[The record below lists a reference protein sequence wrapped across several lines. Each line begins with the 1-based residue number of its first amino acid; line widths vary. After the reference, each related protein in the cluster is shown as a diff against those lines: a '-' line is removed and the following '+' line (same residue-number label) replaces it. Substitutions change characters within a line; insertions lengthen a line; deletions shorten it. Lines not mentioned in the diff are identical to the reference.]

1 MDLIE
6 SLADIRDKLKTRI
19 YVACTG
25 AGAGFQN
32 HLWSLPG
39 ASSYLI
45 GAAFPYAP
53 EDTDEFLG
61 FKPERYCSA
70 ETALDMAMGAY
81 YRAYTPDGAPP
92 IGIGLTASVAS
103 QKAHRGDHRVFAAW
117 FSDQGHQVLGLTLPK
132 REGEGP
138 RLSDGK
144 TADDLA
150 LIVLLHACNNSQSS
164 RFQVECESAEE
175 RFFKRPYFRAVG
187 TREGSPTPSKD
198 LTLFPGAFNPPHEGH
213 LGMAD
218 NFEREFGRKAAFA
231 ITYNPPH
238 KEPLTVA
245 DMLKR
250 AKLLRGRDRLFTKD
264 DPLYIDKARAFPG
277 ASFLIGADAVER
289 MYDAAWCE
297 DPAVLSREFDS
308 LGTWF
313 YVAERKLADRYINI
327 HTIICNPLYEGFPGQ
342 AIRGR
347 WDISSSEIRALRN
360 SLEKLDV

>member
-32 HLWSLPG
+32 LLWRVPG

-45 GAAFPYAP
+45 GGAFPYAP
-53 EDTDEFLG
+53 EETDAFLG

-70 ETALDMAMGAY
+70 ETALDMAMEAY
-81 YRAYTPDGAPP
+81 YRAYAPDGAPP

-103 QKAHRGDHRVFAAW
+103 LKAHRGDHRVFAAW
-117 FSDQGHQVLGLTLPK
+117 FSDQGHQVLGMTLPK
-132 REGEGP
+132 NVGEDF
-138 RLSDGK
+138 RQQDGK
-144 TADDLA
+144 DADDLA
-150 LIVLLHACNNSQSS
+150 VIALLHACNNSSS
-164 RFQVECESAEE
+164 TRFKVECESPET
-175 RFFKRPYFRAVG
+175 RFFKHPYFRFNG
-187 TREGSPTPSKD
+187 TREATPTPSKD

-213 LGMAD
+213 LGMAS
-218 NFEREFGRKAAFA
+218 NCERQTGRKVTFA

-238 KEPLTVA
+238 KDAITVA

-250 AKLLRGRDRLFTKD
+250 AKLLGGRDLLFTKD

-297 DPAVLSREFDS
+297 DPATLTREFDS

-313 YVAERKLADRYINI
+313 YVAERKGADRFIRFHDI
-327 HTIICNPLYEGFPGQ
+327 VCNPIYDGFPGQ
-342 AIRGR
+342 AIHGR
-347 WDISSSEIRALRN
+347 WDISSTEVRLRT
-360 SLEKLDV
+360 L